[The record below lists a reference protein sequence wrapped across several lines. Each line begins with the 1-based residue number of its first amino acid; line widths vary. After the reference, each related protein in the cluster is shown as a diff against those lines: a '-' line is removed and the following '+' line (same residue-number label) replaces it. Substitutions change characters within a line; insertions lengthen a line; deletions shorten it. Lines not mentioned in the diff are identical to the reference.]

1 MRGRERGSGKN
12 APREQQK
19 VSYPNTA
26 LSPTVQKNKKKK
38 NKLYVFQWVF
48 KDNLMPLFLLQM
60 VLLNTITRLF
70 VQATHNK
77 IQSVP
82 LNNHFVLSCMGPT
95 KDAVR

>member
-1 MRGRERGSGKN
+1 MHPENNKKSVILTLLCPPPYRRI
-12 APREQQK
+12 
-19 VSYPNTA
+19 
-26 LSPTVQKNKKKK
+26 KKKK